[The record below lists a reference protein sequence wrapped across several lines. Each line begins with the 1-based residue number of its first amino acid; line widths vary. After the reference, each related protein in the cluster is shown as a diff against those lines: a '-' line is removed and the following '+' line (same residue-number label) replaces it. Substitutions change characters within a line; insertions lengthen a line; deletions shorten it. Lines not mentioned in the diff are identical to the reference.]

1 MSYPDTDR
9 IGSAETSVSEAAA
22 LYAEV
27 DRLLAHGG
35 DLLHAVKLL
44 NSAERLATESG
55 RIVAAELLAAVAEP
69 AYGHLGLSDWLHA
82 DMRDKRELRAAAAKL
97 LDPDEAEAGDTW
109 RACANLRTT
118 DAERRAQSLAELK
131 RITDSAGHTV
141 RPAAASAE
149 RLAEAARQLNEALTD
164 AEQYADATRLLHTAP
179 PDSTLRMRALRLCN
193 IARLGPAARLLDA
206 AEILDACNRRDTYTR
221 LVLADWHAEA
231 RTAEARA
238 SEAVGLSAEADE
250 RAEAAAR
257 VARGRVGLVELF
269 DNAAAAE
276 AAAAEADAKLQDAS
290 AAWGV
295 ARTELDEAV
304 ERRTEAADALMAAV
318 KRGTTDEPLAEAD
331 AMVKSA
337 EKRYEAIQQVA
348 ASDIAAQRDLAKTHF
363 VAEQRAKLL
372 ADPEELRAWIG
383 RLLDDA
389 SAFYTAAILQY
400 NEARN
405 ELLGDSDAQLVAAEA
420 EVVVATKRCDLAA
433 KSYDEIAVEAT
444 AAHGEAGAARGVL
457 GVAGGIPGD
466 AGGYADARAA
476 MARSDKFAD
485 AARKYADWKAAEV
498 RVAKSQAERC
508 AAVAK
513 IMDEWIAMRDT
524 GRTSHAVPAESRHP
538 NPDALKARASSAEH
552 FALLIADAASES
564 FELHS
569 ADEAVQA
576 ARHAYETAELADL
589 HQAAE
594 AQRASNEAEMRAKF
608 EAEWLSE
615 DGEDEDLGSITS

>member
-1 MSYPDTDR
+1 MSYPSTDR
-9 IGSAETSVSEAAA
+9 IGSAETSVNEAGA

-27 DRLLAHGG
+27 DRLLEHGG
-35 DLLHAVKLL
+35 DLLHAVRLL
-44 NSAERLATESG
+44 NSAEQFVTGAR

-69 AYGHLGLSDWLHA
+69 AYGHLGFFDFLHA

-118 DAERRAQSLAELK
+118 DAERRAQSSAELK
-131 RITDSAGHTV
+131 RITDFAGHTV

-149 RLAEAARQLNEALTD
+149 RLAEAARQLNVALSD
-164 AEQYADATRLLHTAP
+164 AEQYADATRLLRTAP
-179 PDSTLRMRALRLCN
+179 PDSAPQMRALRLCN
-193 IARLGPAARLLDA
+193 VARLGPAARLLDA
-206 AEILDACNRRDTYTR
+206 AEMLDACNCRDVYTC

-231 RTAEARA
+231 QAAEARA
-238 SEAVGLSAEADE
+238 SEAIGLSAEADE

-276 AAAAEADAKLQDAS
+276 AAAVEADAKLRDAS
-290 AAWGV
+290 AAWSV
-295 ARTELDEAV
+295 ARAGLDEAV
-304 ERRTEAADALMAAV
+304 ERRTEATDALIDAV
-318 KRGTTDEPLAEAD
+318 KRATTDEPLAAAD
-331 AMVKSA
+331 ALVKSA

-348 ASDIAAQRDLAKTHF
+348 ASDIAAQRELANNHF
-363 VAEQRAKLL
+363 VAGRRAELL

-383 RLLDDA
+383 HLLDDA
-389 SAFYTAAILQY
+389 SEFYIAAVLQY
-400 NEARN
+400 NEARD
-405 ELLGDSDAQLVAAEA
+405 ELLGDSDEQLVAAEA

-433 KSYDEIAVEAT
+433 KSYDEIAAEAT
-444 AAHGEAGAARGVL
+444 AAHGEAGAARASL
-457 GVAGGIPGD
+457 RVAGGVPGD
-466 AGGYADARAA
+466 AEGYAGARAA
-476 MARSDKFAD
+476 MARSDQFAD

-508 AAVAK
+508 VAAARV
-513 IMDEWIAMRDT
+513 MDEWIAVRDAA
-524 GRTSHAVPAESRHP
+524 RTSHAE
-538 NPDALKARASSAEH
+538 PDALKAGTSSAEH

-564 FELHS
+564 FELRS

-576 ARHAYETAELADL
+576 AHHAYESAELADL

-594 AQRASNEAEMRAKF
+594 AQRARDEAEMRAKF
-608 EAEWLSE
+608 QADWLAEAG
-615 DGEDEDLGSITS
+615 DD